1 MIRRKGVQSH
11 DQTERGR
18 VMIRRKGVQSHDQ
31 TERGT
36 ES

>member
-1 MIRRKGVQSH
+1 MIRSKGVQSH
-11 DQTERGR
+11 DQTRVTE
-18 VMIRRKGVQSHDQ
+18 VMIKRKGVQSHEQ